1 MRRWISATLLLAAGS
16 MPLAT
21 GCAPYRPATTAR
33 PRPVVEAPEPPPLPK
48 NVPRPELVLVP
59 GDLVRISV
67 HQQADLDLETRI
79 PDNGIISYPLIG
91 PVQAA
96 GRTSP
101 ALEQSIRQK
110 LAADYLQSP
119 SVTVTVKEF
128 VKRKVFIVGGVTK
141 PDGYEL
147 APEARMTVL
156 QLVAAAGGFTDK
168 ASKDMV
174 HVVRRQGNGERT
186 VMRFSLLEME
196 RLLGQGKADADLELW
211 PDDLVVVPAALRI
224 AYVMGQVQRPGAID
238 LPNNTKVTVSMA
250 VAQAGSYTKFASLG
264 SLQVL
269 RHSPTGGVRTV
280 LVDLDAILG
289 GRPDLDIEIQ
299 PGDVLWVPE
308 VSLF

>member
-1 MRRWISATLLLAAGS
+1 
-16 MPLAT
+16 MP
-21 GCAPYRPATTAR
+21 
-33 PRPVVEAPEPPPLPK
+33 K
-48 NVPRPELVLVP
+48 SVPRPELVLVA

-67 HQQADLDLETRI
+67 HQQPDLDLETRI
-79 PDNGIISYPLIG
+79 PDNGVISYPLIG

-110 LAADYLQSP
+110 LAADYLQNP
-119 SVTVTVKEF
+119 SVTVTVREF
-128 VKRKVFIVGGVTK
+128 VRRRVFIVGGVTK

-156 QLVAAAGGFTDK
+156 QLVAAAGGFTDR
-168 ASKDMV
+168 ASKETV
-174 HVVRRQGNGERT
+174 QVIRRQGNGERT
-186 VMRFSLLEME
+186 VMRFSLLEVE

-211 PDDLVVVPAALRI
+211 PDDLVVVPASLRV

-238 LPNNTKVTVSMA
+238 LPVNTRVTVSMA

-269 RHSPTGGVRTV
+269 RHAPSGGVRS
-280 LVDLDAILG
+280 LLIDLDAILG
-289 GRPDLDIEIQ
+289 GRPDLDVEVQ
-299 PGDVLWVPE
+299 PGDVIWVPE
-308 VSLF
+308 VGIF